1 MTATLSAPDAS
12 LAVPADL
19 ETPESVASQA
29 CVLSAWAPLGRLLTG
44 GDVSVRVLGRS
55 DVDNEPVPVA
65 AGALEDMYAVL
76 DDRGETAALV
86 APLRPDLV
94 VVDLDGCAGQ
104 VLPLLRD
111 AATTAGGVLVYRAA
125 SGSADSE
132 HAAWAFPTSHGW
144 AAFVD
149 AIAAVR
155 SWAGLDARAV
165 DVIAGGRGVRLP
177 GSASLKAAGGRCA
190 PLDLD
195 DDTHDTLPC
204 GGEVQDSADAGL
216 SPAEALR
223 QTAAALASVP
233 LIYTPPLSTVHE
245 FPADSSPA
253 GVAAT
258 QWRPRKSFTP
268 DQRAALE
275 ARPTVG
281 ERSEAAVAAFRAL
294 WEANIRDWEAAQ
306 EFFDLP
312 VFAKYRQRADRG
324 QVFFQ
329 AQLDRWS
336 TFRGGVDPAD
346 QAVCDQWLVRAGSW
360 IDHPHLEA
368 ALHALVQHRFT
379 DGRGLH
385 SRPISCRDLA
395 EWLHAGITA
404 RTASR
409 YLQELTARG
418 VLDCVHRSGYDTDPT
433 NAHHYTL
440 RTPGTE
446 TPDLYPGG
454 LAHDRTPPPSALP
467 LHPLWSV
474 LGQRCRK
481 LYQALTP
488 TTRPTTAVLA
498 AQCGLP
504 TGDHTFGALAMLRR
518 LRDAGLI
525 ARVGSGR
532 GTTWTRTGLD
542 LDEAARTLG
551 APERATAAAAVAA
564 AERRAWHAP
573 DQEQRRRA
581 LAALTE
587 LRRTC
592 DELTTAYPDLAPSSS
607 PPATTLAAP
616 RPTAAG
622 GRQLVRAAR
631 TALTGRLVNAL
642 SPTRRPAH
650 TPTDSSRKD
659 DPPMPPNN
667 SPHRDHHPPQRR
679 RTSVSRT
686 TTPAPWVCADAAAYA
701 RHLRAGRRRIEVRRT
716 VLDPPQQGLIDLG
729 DIPDGVEVRITGC
742 AAVLVTGGAV
752 HATDTAHVEAH
763 GATTVHTYGRATAI
777 GFDTTTLTGHHR
789 SQLQLCDRARAAGAD
804 QTSIIAWD
812 PEPAINAGDQTRVVI
827 AAPELA
833 LAADLHLRGDAQLYS
848 PVPCNPTGPA
858 RTHITHTADPFDAA
872 GVEPTNPR
880 NGAHQ

>member
-1 MTATLSAPDAS
+1 MTAALSAPDAY
-12 LAVPADL
+12 LAAPADL

-29 CVLSAWAPLGRLLTG
+29 CVLSAWAPLSQLLTG
-44 GDVSVRVLGRS
+44 ADIPVRVLGRS

-65 AGALEDMYAVL
+65 AGSLNDMYAVL
-76 DDRGETAALV
+76 DDRSDTAALV

-111 AATTAGGVLVYRAA
+111 AAAATGGVLVYRAT

-177 GSASLKAAGGRCA
+177 GSASLKAAGGRCV

-204 GGEVQDSADAGL
+204 GGEDQAARDTAVAGL

-233 LIYTPPLSTVHE
+233 VIYTPPLSTAS
-245 FPADSSPA
+245 PADNSPA
-253 GVAAT
+253 DVVAT

-275 ARPTVG
+275 ARPTAG

-294 WEANIRDWEAAQ
+294 WEANIRDWAAAQ

-312 VFAKYRQRADRG
+312 VFAKYRERRDRG

-329 AQLDRWS
+329 AQLDRWA
-336 TFRGGVDPAD
+336 TFRGDVDPAD

-368 ALHALVQHRFT
+368 ALHALVRHRFT

-395 EWLHAGITA
+395 QWLHAGITA

-409 YLQELTARG
+409 YLQELTAKG
-418 VLDCVHRSGYDTDPT
+418 VLDCVRRSGYDTDPT

-446 TPDLYPGG
+446 VQDLYPGG

-474 LGQRCRK
+474 LGQRCRQ

-488 TTRPTTAVLA
+488 ATPSPTAVLA
-498 AQCGLP
+498 TQCGLP
-504 TGDHTFGALAMLRR
+504 TGDHTSGALAMLHR
-518 LRDAGLI
+518 LHTAGLI
-525 ARVGSGR
+525 TRVGRGR

-542 LDEAARTLG
+542 LDEAATTLG
-551 APERATAAAAVAA
+551 APERATAAAAVTA

-592 DELTTAYPDLAPSSS
+592 DEITTTYPDLAPKST
-607 PPATTLAAP
+607 PPATTPPDPSP
-616 RPTAAG
+616 RPTAG
-622 GRQLVRAAR
+622 GRQLMRAAR
-631 TALTGRLVNAL
+631 TALTDRIANAL
-642 SPTRRPAH
+642 THRPAH

-659 DPPMPPNN
+659 NPPMPATN

-679 RTSVSRT
+679 RTSVSRAI
-686 TTPAPWVCADAAAYA
+686 TPAPWICVTDAKTFA
-701 RHLRAGRRRIEVRRT
+701 RHLQAGRRRIEVRRT
-716 VLDPPQQGLIDLG
+716 VLDPPQDGLIALG
-729 DIPDGVEVRITGC
+729 NIPDGVQVRITGC

-763 GATTVHTYGRATAI
+763 GTTTVHTYGRATAI

-789 SQLQLCDRARAAGAD
+789 SQLQLCDRARAAGTD

-812 PEPAINAGDQTRVVI
+812 PEPAINAGDHTRVII
-827 AAPELA
+827 AGPKLVPT
-833 LAADLHLRGDAQLYS
+833 ADLHLHGDAQLYS
-848 PVPCNPTGPA
+848 PVPCTPTGPA
-858 RTHITHTADPFDAA
+858 RSHITHTVDPFAAA
-872 GVEPTNPR
+872 GIEPTT
-880 NGAHQ
+880 H